1 MPEQSTELTD
11 GVVTLRPW
19 TIDDAGFFLD
29 ACRDAE
35 IRRFWLRETL
45 ETIDDAIAMSE
56 TAVARWA
63 AYRNSDTMKGLA
75 FLIAETASGAP
86 SGLCGVDEWFPD
98 DSVQIGYFLAAPARG
113 NGYATRSVHLLTSWL
128 FGLGAVRIFAMVNT
142 LNVASIA
149 VLRGAGFAHE
159 RTLAEYGTHHGQPY
173 DLAFYTTSGPS

>member
-1 MPEQSTELTD
+1 MPESTELTD

-35 IRRFWLRETL
+35 IRRFWLRETV
-45 ETIDDAIAMSE
+45 ETIDDAIAASE
-56 TAVARWA
+56 AAVARWA
-63 AYRNSDTMKGLA
+63 EYRNSDTMKGLA

-98 DSVQIGYFLAAPARG
+98 DSVQIGYFLATAGRG
-113 NGYATRSVHLLTSWL
+113 KGYATRAVHLLTSWL
-128 FGLGAVRIFAMVNT
+128 FALGAVKIFATVDT

-149 VLRGAGFAHE
+149 VLRRAGFAHE
-159 RTLAEYGTHHGQPY
+159 RTLGEFGTHDGQPY
-173 DLAFYTTSGPS
+173 DLAFYSKSGAG

>member
-1 MPEQSTELTD
+1 MPESTELTD

-19 TIDDAGFFLD
+19 TMDDAGFFLD

-45 ETIDDAIAMSE
+45 ETIDDASAMSE

-63 AYRNSDTMKGLA
+63 EYRNSDTMKGLP

-86 SGLCGVDEWFPD
+86 SGLCGIDEWFAD
-98 DSVQIGYFLAAPARG
+98 DSVQIGYFLAAAARG
-113 NGYATRSVHLLTSWL
+113 RGYATRSVHLLTGWL
-128 FGLGAVRIFAMVNT
+128 FALGAVRIFATVNT

-149 VLRGAGFAHE
+149 VLRRAGFSHE
-159 RTLAEYGTHHGQPY
+159 TTLIEYGTHDGQPY
-173 DLAFYTTSGPS
+173 DLAFYAKSRPG